1 MKRRLKIVLNKVT
14 DKRGQRT
21 LFDHFEDPVLSTML
35 SIIGAFQEAG
45 ESRRMDVI
53 NCTGLIMLLVRV
65 LLKEVPGIS
74 KTLL

>member
-1 MKRRLKIVLNKVT
+1 MT
-14 DKRGQRT
+14 DKRGQRI

-35 SIIGAFQEAG
+35 SIAGAFQEAG

-53 NCTGLIMLLVRV
+53 NYTGLVVLLFGV

-74 KTLL
+74 KTLLQVLNRV